1 MYIYE
6 MTAVGIDHEHQGT
19 PCEDHVTTFQWGSVV
34 AEVCADGADEGSLG
48 GAEAKRLSETLAQFM
63 AMYFRQ
69 LRQMPEDQLQG
80 EILRVI
86 RGVQADVLA
95 ERGAGAEALGCT
107 VVAAA
112 MDRRSHE
119 YLGVSLGDGILLARE
134 HLSGMVCTILP
145 PQRRE
150 NGGAWLTSDDDET
163 VRAHIRSVRGRSK
176 DALMVSSSGL
186 EDTLWDASGRTL
198 SPTVGKLMNW
208 VVEDPEGVRTDFTEL
223 VYDLSLPDDAG
234 VAVMVDRRVRLGDY
248 EGKDPT
254 MMCQRRR
261 SARRYRNYLRYRDAG
276 MSRREAAFRAGWGWA
291 DMHNVSYLRAIG
303 AD

>member
-6 MTAVGIDHEHQGT
+6 MTAVGIDHEHQGA

-34 AEVCADGADEGSLG
+34 AEVCADGADGRAFG
-48 GAEAKRLSETLAQFM
+48 GEEARRLSETLAQFM
-63 AMYFRQ
+63 AMYFQQ
-69 LRQMPEDQLQG
+69 LRAMPQEQLQG
-80 EILRVI
+80 ELLRVI
-86 RGVQADVLA
+86 RGVQAELKA
-95 ERGAGAEALGCT
+95 EKGAELAALGCT

-134 HLSGMVCTILP
+134 HLSGMVCTLLP
-145 PQRRE
+145 PEKRE
-150 NGGAWLTSDDDET
+150 DGSAYLTSDGDE
-163 VRAHIRSVRGRSK
+163 VAMAHIRSVRGRSK

-186 EDTLWDASGRTL
+186 EDTLWDESGRSL

-208 VVEDPEGVRTDFTEL
+208 VVEDPEGVRADFTEL
-223 VYDLSLPDDAG
+223 VYDLSLADDAG
-234 VAVMVDRRVRLGDY
+234 VAVMVDRRMRLGDY

-261 SARRYRNYLRYRDAG
+261 SARRYRDYLRYRDAG
-276 MSRREAAFRAGWGWA
+276 LSRREAAFRAGWGWA
-291 DMHNVSYLRAIG
+291 DMRNVSYLRAIG